1 MGGWR
6 RIGRNGGEAA
16 GSALC
21 LAKQRSRPA
30 NGRHCRFSNM
40 KAFAHLS
47 PTVPAIFVAAMA
59 ISLSVFL
66 LPGAVVQGEPT
77 PLLAVIGGAA
87 GRVAAD
93 LPAAVAERASEPA
106 RRAASSAQL
115 AATRSEQ
122 LVPQRAHP
130 SARSRVVRR
139 APAASAPPAA
149 PRLSFS
155 SPTTAT
161 SGVHGHRARRST
173 AGAPVPGAHWHGK
186 AFGRSSEHHHGLPRG
201 HAKKAPTSALTT
213 PPNGGV
219 NGHKG
224 GKK

>member
-1 MGGWR
+1 
-6 RIGRNGGEAA
+6 
-16 GSALC
+16 
-21 LAKQRSRPA
+21 
-30 NGRHCRFSNM
+30 M

-47 PTVPAIFVAAMA
+47 PTVPAMFVAAMA

-77 PLLAVIGGAA
+77 PLSAVFAGAA

-93 LPAAVAERASEPA
+93 LPAAVVERASEPA

-122 LVPQRAHP
+122 LVPQRAHRR
-130 SARSRVVRR
+130 ARSRVVQR
-139 APAASAPPAA
+139 APAAPAPPAA
-149 PRLSFS
+149 TRLSFS
-155 SPTTAT
+155 SPTTVT
-161 SGVHGHRARRST
+161 SRVHGHGRARRS
-173 AGAPVPGAHWHGK
+173 AAIAPVPGAHGHGK
-186 AFGRSSEHHHGLPRG
+186 AFERSSEHHHGLPRG
-201 HAKKAPTSALTT
+201 HAKKAPTAPASAPTT
-213 PPNGGV
+213 PPNGGA